1 MITQFSLFHQ
11 PRWHAH
17 AYHACHRRPV
27 RPAYLTRH
35 NQGRVRNVSWEAN
48 GSKSFT
54 HTDRNQTQCLQF
66 AIECSAP
73 SIAALV
79 QRRSY
84 LAQCKHRRAYDNSVL
99 LRCMV
104 FCCAARA
111 PPWLGFVKSARQPVG
126 QQCSGVMHQAA
137 PSRGRTK
144 RPSTMSSTMR
154 HKTLRSL
161 RMYCH
166 VG

>member
-1 MITQFSLFHQ
+1 MATATPVSGSTGACESGTVRIADRVQGLQLGQRTNIAC
-11 PRWHAH
+11 PRTLRSEAG
-17 AYHACHRRPV
+17 AA
-27 RPAYLTRH
+27 AALTR
-35 NQGRVRNVSWEAN
+35 RLPSSKTAAEAP
-48 GSKSFT
+48 
-54 HTDRNQTQCLQF
+54 
-66 AIECSAP
+66 AP